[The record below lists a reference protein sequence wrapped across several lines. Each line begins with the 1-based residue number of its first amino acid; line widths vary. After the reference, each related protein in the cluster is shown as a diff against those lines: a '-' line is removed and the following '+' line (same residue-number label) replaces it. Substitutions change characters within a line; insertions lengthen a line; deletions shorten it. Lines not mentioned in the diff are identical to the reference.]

1 MLSYYSIRIW
11 EEKVTLF
18 YMNISDLSRFFLG
31 LCVLVIC
38 GTLHGQSAI
47 DAEQPFDSQ
56 SAGTVPWGST
66 QIEAGGWLQWETPEG
81 EEVETFSYAVPVGII
96 RYGFRERLEVRVAAR
111 FSESLG
117 EAEEARGGIKWNIVP
132 DADRFR
138 VAWVSEL
145 EADLNRLSSSSRV
158 PSRHR
163 MCADWTD
170 GKRWSVRANWGLRWG
185 ADSTEM
191 VVAGAVAR
199 QVGWQGW
206 TVFVEPVW
214 RTVGGG
220 RVHAGALLD
229 IDEEAQVN
237 VGFER
242 DVDTGD
248 FRFTFGYCR
257 RIFPPSTTP

>member
-1 MLSYYSIRIW
+1 MIFNHLNHILSA
-11 EEKVTLF
+11 LF
-18 YMNISDLSRFFLG
+18 
-31 LCVLVIC
+31 VLVLAA
-38 GTLHGQSAI
+38 GVTGQSAI
-47 DAEQPFDSQ
+47 DTEQPFASN
-56 SAGTVPWGST
+56 SAGTIPQGST
-66 QIEAGGWLQWETPEG
+66 QFEVGGWLQWETPEG
-81 EEVETFSYAVPVGII
+81 AQAEEFSYAVPVGII
-96 RYGFRERLEVRVAAR
+96 RYGWRDRLEVRVGAR
-111 FSESLG
+111 FTESLG

-132 DADRFR
+132 ETERFR
-138 VAWVSEL
+138 AAWISEL
-145 EADLNRLSSSSRV
+145 EADLNRVTSSTRV

-170 GKRWSVRANWGLRWG
+170 GKRWSARANWGLRWG

-191 VVAGAVAR
+191 VVSGAVAR

-229 IDEEAQVN
+229 IEEEAQIN

-257 RIFPPSTTP
+257 RIFPPLTTP